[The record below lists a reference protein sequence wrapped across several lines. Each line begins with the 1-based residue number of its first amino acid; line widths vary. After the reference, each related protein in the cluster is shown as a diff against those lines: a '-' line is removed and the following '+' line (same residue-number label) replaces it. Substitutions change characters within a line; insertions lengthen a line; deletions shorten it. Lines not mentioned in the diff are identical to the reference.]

1 MEIKFIL
8 SLVLAASFAVAQTN
22 NSAVELDTMVVTASR
37 TESPEYKVAGNVDVI
52 TSEDILENK
61 YLNVADAIKT
71 LPGIYVKTMGG
82 NAANAEVSMRGFG
95 ENSGGRVLVLVDG
108 QRLNNPDMAKLNW
121 LSISMTD
128 VAKIEVVH
136 GGSSA
141 LYGDNAVA
149 GVINIITKTPDAD
162 NFTTKLKAD
171 GGSYGLYNVAA
182 TINGNMDNLF
192 YNAFV
197 NFYGLDGYRDNSDFA
212 YYGVGAKLSYDLSD
226 ALSVYAS
233 AKYSDIDQGM
243 PGSLTLEQIKE
254 DRRQTTTP
262 DDRVKDEY
270 VFADA
275 GMSLE
280 MSPEQNLFVDFGYQL
295 KDTKSEYV
303 SFFSWTDSKENRYG
317 VLPKYVGNFEV
328 MGTDNQLTI
337 GSDIYFN
344 NMTVDKY
351 GDADKTMK
359 SIHAKLNKNT
369 IAAYV
374 HDEIT
379 IAEDYI
385 VYAAGRVE
393 NYEVKADVQD
403 LNTPSSFD
411 DSKNDTET
419 AFDLGFVKTFED
431 KSKVFVKGC
440 TLYRLPFL
448 DEQVSYYGFGT
459 DAFYQDIN
467 PETGWDVDF
476 GGDWNVSEN
485 LNVALTLY
493 YMEMK
498 DEIAYNAVTFQ
509 NENMDDTR
517 HMGIE
522 ARFEYFIVKDIKLFG
537 NYTLN
542 DATFIKGDN
551 KDNDIPLVP
560 KHNVY
565 VGAWFFLP
573 AGFSFKAEANY
584 ISSAYLGGDY
594 ANTGDKLDEYV
605 VVNALLNYAC
615 PVKKLESFSLYVAVD
630 NIFDEKYSSVG
641 YQGWSGNG
649 YYPELGTTFAA
660 GLQYEF

>member
-1 MEIKFIL
+1 MKVKFIL
-8 SLVLAASFAVAQTN
+8 SLVLAASFAAAQTN
-22 NSAVELDTMVVTASR
+22 NSAVELDTMVVTSSR
-37 TESPEYKVAGNVDVI
+37 TALPEYKVAGNVDVI
-52 TSEDILENK
+52 TSEDILANK
-61 YLNVADAIKT
+61 YLNVVDAIKT
-71 LPGIYVKTMGG
+71 LPGVYVKTMGG
-82 NAANAEVSMRGFG
+82 NAAGAEVSMRGFG

-121 LSISMTD
+121 LSISMVD
-128 VAKIEVVH
+128 VEKIEVVH

-149 GVINIITKTPDAD
+149 GVINIITKPLDDT
-162 NFTTKLKAD
+162 FSTKLKAD
-171 GGSYGLYNVAA
+171 GGSYGLYNVSAA
-182 TINGNMDNLF
+182 INGNMDKLF

-197 NFYGLDGYRDNSDFA
+197 NFYGLDGYRDNSDFT
-212 YYGVGAKLSYDLSD
+212 YYGAGAKLSYALSD
-226 ALSVYAS
+226 ALTVYAG
-233 AKYSDIDQGM
+233 AKYSDIEQGM
-243 PGSLTLEQIKE
+243 PGSLTMEQIKE
-254 DRRQTTTP
+254 DRRQASTP
-262 DDRVKDEY
+262 DDRTKDEY
-270 VFADA
+270 LFADA
-275 GMSLE
+275 GVALE
-280 MSPEQNLFVDFGYQL
+280 MSPEQDLFVDFGYQM
-295 KDTKSEYV
+295 KDSSAEYV

-328 MGTDNQLTI
+328 MGVENKLTV

-344 NMTVDKY
+344 DLTVDKY
-351 GDADKTMK
+351 GDSDKTMK

-379 IAEDYI
+379 IAESYI
-385 VYAAGRVE
+385 VYGAGRVE

-431 KSKVFVKGC
+431 KSKLFVKGS
-440 TLYRLPFL
+440 TLFRLPFL

-459 DAFYQDIN
+459 DTFYQDID

-493 YMEMK
+493 YMEMN

-509 NENMDDTR
+509 NENMEDTR
-517 HMGIE
+517 HMGVE
-522 ARFEYFIVKDIKLFG
+522 ARFAYFIIKDIKLFG
-537 NYTLN
+537 NYTFN

-551 KDNDIPLVP
+551 KNNDIPLVP
-560 KHNVY
+560 RHNLY

-615 PVKKLESFSLYVAVD
+615 PVKRLESLSLYAAVD
-630 NIFDEKYSSVG
+630 NIFDEEYSSVA

-649 YYPELGTTFAA
+649 YYPEPGTTFAF
-660 GLQYEF
+660 GLEYEF

>member
-1 MEIKFIL
+1 MKIKFIT
-8 SLVLAASFAVAQTN
+8 SLLLVASFAIAQTN

-37 TESPEYKVAGNVDVI
+37 TESPEYKVAGNVNVI
-52 TSEDILENK
+52 TSADILANK
-61 YLNVADAIKT
+61 YLNVADAIKN
-71 LPGIYVKTMGG
+71 LPGVYVKTTGG

-108 QRLNNPDMAKLNW
+108 RRLNNPDMAKLNW
-121 LSISMTD
+121 LSVSMID
-128 VAKIEVVH
+128 VDKIEVVH

-141 LYGDNAVA
+141 LYGDNAIA
-149 GVINIITKTPDAD
+149 GVINIITKTPEDKFSA
-162 NFTTKLKAD
+162 TVKAD
-171 GGSYGLYNVAA
+171 GGSYGLYNVAGA
-182 TINGNMDNLF
+182 INGNLDKLF

-197 NFYGLDGYRDNSDFA
+197 NAYGLDGYRDNSDFSF
-212 YYGVGAKLSYDLSD
+212 YGAGAKVSYELSD
-226 ALSVYAS
+226 ALSVYAG
-233 AKYSDIDQGM
+233 ARYSDIDQGM

-254 DRRQTTTP
+254 DRKQASTP

-270 VFADA
+270 VFVDA
-275 GMSLE
+275 GLSLE
-280 MSPEQNLFVDFGYQL
+280 MAPEQNLFVDFGYQL

-303 SFFSWTDSKENRYG
+303 SFFSWTDSTENRYG
-317 VLPKYVGNFEV
+317 VLPKYVGNFDI
-328 MGTDNQLTI
+328 MGTDNKLTI

-344 NMTVDKY
+344 DLTVDKY
-351 GDADKTMK
+351 GDSGKTMK

-379 IAEDYI
+379 IADDYI
-385 VYAAGRVE
+385 ITAAGRVE

-419 AFDLGFVKTFED
+419 AFDLGLVKTFEGR
-431 KSKVFVKGC
+431 SKVFVKAS

-459 DAFYQDIN
+459 DAFYQDID
-467 PETGWDVDF
+467 PETGWDIDI
-476 GGDWNVSEN
+476 GGDWNVSQE

-498 DEIAYNAVTFQ
+498 DEIAYNAVTWQ
-509 NENMDDTR
+509 NENMEDTR
-517 HMGIE
+517 HMGVE
-522 ARFEYFIVKDIKLFG
+522 ASLGYFIVEDVKLFG
-537 NYTLN
+537 SYTLN
-542 DATFIKGDN
+542 DATFIKGAN

-560 KHNVY
+560 MHNVN

-573 AGFSFKAEANY
+573 AGFSFKGEANY
-584 ISSAYLGGDY
+584 VSSSYLGGDY

-615 PVKKLESFSLYVAVD
+615 PAQDLEGLSLYVAVD
-630 NIFDEKYSSVG
+630 NIFDEEYSSVG
-641 YQGWSGNG
+641 YQGWSANG
-649 YYPELGTTFAA
+649 YYPEPGTTFAC
-660 GLQYEF
+660 GLEYNF